1 MENNNYC
8 SYCNKHFRFYD
19 LYFQHTISCDF
30 FRKSKKT
37 KDREVDCNEKVP
49 SPQEMFKYIQFLA
62 VKCDKLQQEVENLKK
77 TSGLRC
83 KKIITQTLE
92 TLPKPVVAFETWIR
106 SFVIPTALLDKV
118 CKEITL
124 IEGVKQYLGKRIR
137 QETVEQIP
145 IRSFKQKPNNLYVYS
160 SVVGD
165 GSSTI
170 TGWRVTTPKDMS
182 QLIDG
187 VFQAFIVE
195 FTKWQDERQELFE
208 TNEREQDKNIK
219 YMMKIHNIHGNQ
231 TRQITELRRWLYS
244 QLLFDLGDGE
254 K

>member
-8 SYCNKHFRFYD
+8 SYCNKYFRFYD

-37 KDREVDCNEKVP
+37 KDRELDCNEKVP
-49 SPQEMFKYIQFLA
+49 SSQEMFKYIQFLA
-62 VKCDKLQQEVENLKK
+62 VKCDKLQQEVEYLKK
-77 TSGLRC
+77 NSGLRC
-83 KKIITQTLE
+83 KKVISQTLD
-92 TLPKPVVAFETWIR
+92 TLPQPAVEFGKWIR
-106 SFVIPTALLDKV
+106 SFVISPTQLDKV
-118 CKEITL
+118 CKEISL
-124 IEGVKQYLGKRIR
+124 MEGVKQYLGKRFR

-145 IRSFKQKPNNLYVYS
+145 IRSFKQKPNNLYIYS
-160 SVVGD
+160 GV
-165 GSSTI
+165 TN
-170 TGWRVTTPKDMS
+170 WRVMTPKDMS
-182 QLIDG
+182 QLIDAL
-187 VFQAFIVE
+187 FQAFIVE
-195 FTKWQDERQELFE
+195 FTKWQEERQELFE